1 MNGLRIMEHGTMKTE
16 EPEEPKQ
23 PPEQPE
29 QPEQPRQMELDEYLK
44 QAETESGLEWF

>member
-1 MNGLRIMEHGTMKTE
+1 MNGLRIMEQSITE

-44 QAETESGLEWF
+44 QFNKD